1 MDSTLRQRL
10 PPVFSQY
17 VSVDTLQESRLTS
30 EHYAQMSTVDR
41 CRAIMGVVNESE
53 FFEWRLKS
61 CYLLG
66 LRRKKDLTHS
76 IISFKY
82 FFSHIPILFYK
93 H

>member
-53 FFEWRLKS
+53 FFE
-61 CYLLG
+61 
-66 LRRKKDLTHS
+66 
-76 IISFKY
+76 
-82 FFSHIPILFYK
+82 
-93 H
+93 